1 LPDGKQ
7 IWVANAGEGTVSILD
22 VSRKDIT
29 QTLAAEVAGANRLK
43 FIFNGKLVLIST
55 LRRPNLTVI
64 TATLRKTIKPTEL
77 GRVQRVILMQPDG
90 SRAFVACT
98 PDDYV
103 DVIDLHSLDVVG
115 RVETGGGP
123 DGLA

>member
-1 LPDGKQ
+1 M
-7 IWVANAGEGTVSILD
+7 
-22 VSRKDIT
+22 
-29 QTLAAEVAGANRLK
+29 
-43 FIFNGKLVLIST
+43 
-55 LRRPNLTVI
+55 
-64 TATLRKTIKPTEL
+64 
-77 GRVQRVILMQPDG
+77 QRVILMQPDG